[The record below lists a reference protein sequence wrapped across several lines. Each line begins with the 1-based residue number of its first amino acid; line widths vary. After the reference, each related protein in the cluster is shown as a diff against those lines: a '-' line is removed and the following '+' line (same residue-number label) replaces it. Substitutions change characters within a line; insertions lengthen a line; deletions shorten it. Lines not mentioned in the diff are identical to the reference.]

1 MIEFYPSK
9 LEGSP
14 LERHRTDKVMTIEG
28 WLQRNVPGYV
38 PRASP
43 PISIEVNGVFIS
55 PEHWGKVEFSP
66 VDTVRIYPE
75 PKGTGLEV
83 AVWAVVAAV
92 VAVGVI
98 MLTQKPLATP
108 TNKSQKGQSLN
119 LAKTTGNQ
127 VKVGD
132 IIREVA
138 GRTRIFPDFLVP
150 PRHYFVNETEQWVE
164 MLLCVGV
171 GEFEINPT
179 DVKIGD
185 TPIAS
190 LGSTA
195 RYRIYGPGESLA
207 DEPAR
212 LWWHNSTEV
221 GSTSTGGAGLT
232 LTTTTTV
239 AQQFTGESVLVAD
252 HVLTVPEGAGWF
264 PLGWDSGMIARIEVP
279 YPYTYTGPVD
289 GSATVVSG
297 PHLTM
302 LKPFVGMRIEIS
314 GANAGEYVVASY
326 TPEVPGTP
334 AVPGSASM
342 VTGSAAPTR
351 FDFNVTPL
359 SFTVSR
365 GASDFPVALTTDTTD
380 LAGLVSAVN
389 AALAGTPLVASASSG
404 RLRIAEQAAP
414 FTGTG
419 LTITGVV
426 VDILGASPV
435 LATGVKSEA
444 ATDGQDASMT
454 MVYDGG
460 APAVGLQTGE
470 LLSSIGYRDMRYRIT
485 EVSDDSVD
493 DDSETPEDES
503 HGPSAIT
510 VVRLTDTGSVDDEWD
525 GFDAI
530 QSNGVSAVL
539 DGSTTEGD
547 WAGSFV
553 VCPEGEAVRRVELD
567 FFFPSGLIR
576 YTEKNGNQRQ
586 VSVKVEAQYR
596 DASTAGD
603 WTSVFWTFTATR
615 RDQIAFTRAVTFP
628 TYMRGEMRVRRIG
641 EESTANTKQD
651 RVQWYGMRARIDKA
665 PLRYPGVTVI
675 AVYARG
681 GTKLSAQSESQVSV
695 IGTRKLPV
703 LVDGTWSAPTATR
716 DIAPW
721 VHYVAEDAGATDD
734 DLDIE
739 EFVRHGATWQ
749 SRGDYFDF
757 AVEEAGTVKD
767 ALNDALKAGFA
778 KFTLERGRITP
789 VRDELR
795 TQIGKMYTPQN
806 MTSSLKRA
814 FTLPAPDDYDGVL
827 IKYRDGNTWA
837 EETVKCK
844 LDGDAFIRVEEI
856 TLDGVT
862 DRDRAWRYGMR
873 QRRAQV
879 YQTKS
884 YSWSTELSALN
895 SGYLSYDAVADDIPG
910 YAQSAV
916 MVDCSH
922 GEGPVIVE
930 SSEPFTWEAGKT
942 HVLAVRR
949 PDGSVSGPWAAAR
962 LDDYRVIIPTIDFEP
977 DLSLEIEPPHLLF
990 GVSNRWCYPVLIT
1003 SIEPGDYSA
1012 DMEAVNYDARVY
1024 ADDDNFAPEDA

>member
-14 LERHRTDKVMTIEG
+14 LERYRTDKVMTIEG
-28 WLQRNVPGYV
+28 WLRRNVPGYA
-38 PRASP
+38 PRSSP

-55 PEHWGKVEFSP
+55 PDRWGKVEFSP
-66 VDTVRIYPE
+66 MDTVRIYPE

-138 GRTRIFPDFLVP
+138 GRTRIFPDFLAP

-239 AQQFTGESVLVAD
+239 AQQFAGESVLVAD

-264 PLGWDSGMIARIEVP
+264 PLGWDGGMIARIEVP
-279 YPYTYTGPVD
+279 YPYTFTAPVN

-297 PHLTM
+297 PHLPM

-326 TPEVPGTP
+326 SPEVPGTP

-365 GASDFPVALTTDTTD
+365 GISDFPVDLNTATIN
-380 LAGLVSAVN
+380 LAGLVMAVN
-389 AALAGTPLVASASSG
+389 AALAGTPLVASESSG
-404 RLRIAEQAAP
+404 HLRIAEQAAP

-419 LTITGVV
+419 LTITGAV

-435 LATGVKSEA
+435 FATGVKSEA
-444 ATDGQDASMT
+444 AMEGQDASMT
-454 MVYDGG
+454 MAYDGG
-460 APAVGLQTGE
+460 APAAGLQTGE
-470 LLSSIGYRDMRYRIT
+470 LFSSIGYRDMRYRIT
-485 EVSDDSVD
+485 EVSDDSAED
-493 DDSETPEDES
+493 DEETPEDES

-510 VVRLTDTGSVDDEWD
+510 VVRLTDTGSADDEWD

-530 QSNGVSAVL
+530 QSNGVSVVL

-547 WAGSFV
+547 WAGAFV
-553 VCPEGEAVRRVELD
+553 VCPEGETVRRVELD

-586 VSVKVEAQYR
+586 ASVKVEARYR
-596 DASTAGD
+596 DVSTAGA

-615 RDQIAFTRAVTFP
+615 RDQIAFTRSITFP
-628 TYMRGEMRVRRIG
+628 AYMRGEIQVRRIG

-665 PLRYPGVTVI
+665 PVRYPGLTVMT
-675 AVYARG
+675 VYARG

-695 IGTRKLPV
+695 IATRKLPV
-703 LVDGTWSAPTATR
+703 LVGDTWSEPVPTR
-716 DIAPW
+716 SIESWVRYIA
-721 VHYVAEDAGATDD
+721 ADSGASDD
-734 DLDIE
+734 DLDVE
-739 EFVRHGATWQ
+739 EF
-749 SRGDYFDF
+749 SRYSDIWTPRKDYFDF
-757 AVEEAGTVKD
+757 SVEEAGTVKE
-767 ALNDALKAGFA
+767 AINDALKAGFA

-789 VRDELR
+789 VRDEPR
-795 TQIGKMYTPQN
+795 TQILNMYTPYN
-806 MTSSLKRA
+806 MTGPLKRS

-827 IKYRDGNTWA
+827 IKFKDGKTWA

-844 LDGDAFIRVEEI
+844 LPGDAFNRVKEI

-873 QRRAQV
+873 ERRTQV
-879 YQTKS
+879 YQNKS
-884 YSWSTELSALN
+884 FSWPTELSALN
-895 SGYLSYDAVADDIPG
+895 SSYLSYDGVADDIPG
-910 YAQSAV
+910 YAQSSL
-916 MVDCSH
+916 MVDYSM
-922 GEGPVIVE
+922 GEGPVVIE
-930 SSEPFTWEAGKT
+930 SDEAFVWEEGKA
-942 HVLAVRR
+942 HVLAIRR
-949 PDGSVSGPWAAAR
+949 PDGSISGPWATAR
-962 LDDYRVIIPTIDFEP
+962 LDDYRVVIPTIDFEP
-977 DLSLEIEPPHLLF
+977 DLSLEILPPHLLF
-990 GVSNRWCYPVLIT
+990 GVTTRWCYPVLIT
-1003 SIEPGDYSA
+1003 SIDPGDFGA
-1012 DMEAVNYDARVY
+1012 EVEAVNYDARVY